1 MHFSALPVNIFCFVF
16 APRQQRLPPSLA
28 PPTADAPVTQAFSP
42 GFIGL
47 CRPGLLLEP
56 LLIFFPRPSYI

>member
-1 MHFSALPVNIFCFVF
+1 MPFSALPVNIVCFVL
-16 APRQQRLPPSLA
+16 APRQQRLPRSPA
-28 PPTADAPVTQAFSP
+28 PPSADAPVTQAFAP

-56 LLIFFPRPSYI
+56 LLIFFPAPSYI